1 MCMLVVVVVIIARGP
16 FDARVCH
23 LLDAFSLARGVLRSV
38 SVLRFG
44 TRAAVIVALSF
55 GVVSCLPLV
64 FLLQSRAWTRSDWL
78 AMSPV

>member
-1 MCMLVVVVVIIARGP
+1 MTFVFMCMLVVVVVILVRGL

-23 LLDAFSLARGVLRSV
+23 YQVAFSLARGVLRSV

-64 FLLQSRAWTRSDWL
+64 FCSSLELGL
-78 AMSPV
+78 AAIG